1 MGHLVKKYR
10 DEQQLSLLQRL
21 QRINMHSLVK
31 KSNRLKYRITSNLG
45 MGTVKDCEFDYL
57 ISLLD
62 GAERR
67 LCKFLYC
74 AQIYKRNL
82 ELAFKRHEES
92 YKGAL
97 CGGGRIWN
105 GEASDQHPFRHVPIA
120 AG

>member
-1 MGHLVKKYR
+1 M
-10 DEQQLSLLQRL
+10 SLIQRL
-21 QRINMHSLVK
+21 QRINVHSLVK

-62 GAERR
+62 AAERR

-74 AQIYKRNL
+74 AQIYKKSL

-92 YKGAL
+92 YRSA
-97 CGGGRIWN
+97 CQSQQDESNVRAF
-105 GEASDQHPFRHVPIA
+105 ASMFRQVDKLHRNYIRY
-120 AG
+120 G